1 MKVSLFY
8 IAIVFFSTIVFITG
22 CQEPQVTPT
31 KGYLNAAVDEAV
43 YPVVIKESVVFDSL
57 YKTAKIDLKKVTPFD
72 GIAGI
77 LNGNYKMFVS
87 TMGLNQKQQDFV
99 NNNKIGLNIFKF
111 CYNAIAVIAPKNSS
125 IQNIRIDEIQSLLL
139 GSSNNVRIVIPQTN
153 TGTYQYIL
161 EKILNGKAPKN
172 VEVVP
177 SDSAV
182 FAVVKNSTD
191 KIGLLS
197 FNIVQD
203 SSEIKFLKVGE
214 FNQNKLDDNYYEP
227 HPGLVY
233 KDYYP
238 FKETVYIYLNEK
250 GRSVASGFT
259 TFLTSYLGQ
268 KIALGQNL
276 APAAVPVKINQNQ

>member
-1 MKVSLFY
+1 MKVNLLSIVLVFLFT
-8 IAIVFFSTIVFITG
+8 IIFFAG
-22 CQEPQVTPT
+22 CQEPKVTPT
-31 KGYLNAAVDEAV
+31 KGYLLAAVDEAV
-43 YPVVIKESVVFDSL
+43 FPIVNQESVVFDSL
-57 YKTAKIDLKKVTPFD
+57 YKTSKIDLKKVTPYD
-72 GIAGI
+72 GIAGV

-87 TMGLNQKQQDFV
+87 TMGLNEKQQDFV
-99 NNNKIGLNIFKF
+99 NKNKIGLNIFKF

-125 IQNIRIDEIQSLLL
+125 IQNIRIDEIQSILS
-139 GSSNNVRIVIPQTN
+139 GESSNIRVVIPQTN
-153 TGTYQYIL
+153 TGTYQYIS
-161 EKILNGKAPKN
+161 EKILKGKIPKN

-182 FAVVKNSTD
+182 FAVVKNSSD

-197 FNIVQD
+197 FNTVQD
-203 SSEIKFLKVGE
+203 SSKIKFLKVGE

-238 FKETVYIYLNEK
+238 FKETIFIYLNEK

-259 TFLTSYLGQ
+259 TFLTSYIGQ

>member
-8 IAIVFFSTIVFITG
+8 IAIVFFYTIVFITG

-43 YPVVIKESVVFDSL
+43 YPVVIKESVVFDTL

-77 LNGNYKMFVS
+77 LNGNYKMLVS

-139 GSSNNVRIVIPQTN
+139 GSSNNIRIVIPQTN

-161 EKILNGKAPKN
+161 DKILNGKAPKN

-197 FNIVQD
+197 FNTVQD
-203 SSEIKFLKVGE
+203 SSDIKFLKVGE

>member
-8 IAIVFFSTIVFITG
+8 IAIVFFYTIVFIAG

-43 YPVVIKESVVFDSL
+43 YPVVIKESVVFDTL

-77 LNGNYKMFVS
+77 LNGNYKMLVS

-139 GSSNNVRIVIPQTN
+139 GSSNNIRIVIPQTN

-161 EKILNGKAPKN
+161 DKILNGKAPKN

-197 FNIVQD
+197 FNTVQD

>member
-8 IAIVFFSTIVFITG
+8 IAIVFIYTIVFIAG

-43 YPVVIKESVVFDSL
+43 YPVVIKESVVFDTL

-77 LNGNYKMFVS
+77 LNGNYKMLVS

-139 GSSNNVRIVIPQTN
+139 GSSNNIRIVIPQTN

-197 FNIVQD
+197 FNTVQD

>member
-57 YKTAKIDLKKVTPFD
+57 YNTPKIDLKKVTPFD

-111 CYNAIAVIAPKNSS
+111 CYNAIAVIASKNSS